1 MIRFTINPSRMIFK
15 YLVTISFI
23 ITGITLSAQEVMVK
37 GNIVSSD
44 NVPVTGVE
52 IKSVNSSIT
61 TSSDKFGN
69 FEIIVPINSVITI
82 SKDGFISY
90 QQVIDTKSYQLMI
103 RLERAYKILTG
114 YQEQFNSDLTGAIV
128 SIQNNDFNAGLIS
141 SPEQLIQGKA
151 AGVRVTIGSGEP
163 GSDTFTYIRGVAS
176 LQGSEPLFVVDG
188 FPLLNDDVY
197 ASSTNFGRGTSHP
210 RDPLNFINPLDIESI
225 DILKDESAAAI
236 YGSRGGN
243 GVVIIKTKSGAGA
256 KNQLQFNSQFSLS
269 SQQKYFDLLG
279 REQFL
284 TGIADR
290 GGDPVSSDY
299 GANTDW
305 QREINQSPFSQK
317 YDLSYSNMYTSGRY
331 RVSFGYDNQQGV
343 IQESGLERLNG
354 TIGWNQS
361 LQDNRLQIAANL
373 SFSKLDDEYA
383 FITTNAGFDGDLLG
397 STYTAN
403 PTWQNDP
410 EVQIL
415 SYSVNPLSLLKYH
428 DDLSTT
434 KRRLLNLSANYAL
447 GRYISAGARLGLNK
461 IRSERHAAISPDM
474 FMTNGID
481 GNGRASIKNME
492 KRSDILELTIK
503 YNRLFKNSQLTT
515 TAGYAFQS
523 FNSEG
528 SNIEGW
534 GFSNPSLSAV
544 INDLGQSA
552 KIIRNNLTTGYLQ
565 YGYADNTYFVAVS
578 SPTLAIIDL
587 SSNKPVIPISSV
599 KEDRFGTKD
608 ELQSFFVRAN
618 YSIRS
623 KIYFNGSL
631 RVDGSTLFGSN
642 NQYGFFP
649 ALGASW
655 RLSEEE
661 FIPDFFSDLKLR
673 AGFGK
678 SGNQNIPHGAHSS
691 KNQFSI
697 PPIDISGDI
706 STPGLVTIGIDNP
719 DLKWEVM
726 TGINFALDFGFAE
739 NKFRGSIDVY
749 KKTTT
754 DFLFSLPLAQPSPT
768 EFALVN
774 SAGEI
779 SNSGVELAF
788 DFNAI
793 KKSNFNLHLFMNV
806 AYNKNILKDFE
817 GSLDIGNVYGQG
829 LTGAT
834 VQRIQKNHPLYSFH
848 LQEFQGFD
856 SNGLSEY
863 KTIGRQFI
871 DKDPIPD
878 LTFGFGGTV
887 QYKSWDATILFS
899 GLMGYSMYNNTAN
912 AHFTSGSLANARNVT
927 TEVLKSSESSN
938 NVPEVSTRF
947 LEDSDFLR
955 IQNVT
960 VGRNFQFH
968 KRPFKSIRAF
978 FCGQNL
984 ATWTNYSGIDP
995 DTNTGSMGIDY
1006 STYPKAKTY
1015 TIGLQAIF

>member
-1 MIRFTINPSRMIFK
+1 MILK
-15 YLVTISFI
+15 YFVTISFI
-23 ITGITLSAQEVMVK
+23 ITGITLSAQEVMIK
-37 GNIVSSD
+37 GNIVSMD
-44 NVPVTGVE
+44 NVPVLDAE
-52 IKSVNSSIT
+52 IKSASSNIT
-61 TSSDKFGN
+61 ASSDKFGN
-69 FEIIVPINSVITI
+69 FEITVQVNSTITI
-82 SKDGFISY
+82 SKDGFIYY
-90 QQVIDTKSYQLMI
+90 QQTIDPKTSQLTI
-103 RLERAYKILTG
+103 RLEPQSKIATG
-114 YQEQFNSDLTGAIV
+114 YQDQFNSDITGAIV
-128 SIQNNDFNAGLIS
+128 SIQNNDFNAGLIN
-141 SPEQLIQGKA
+141 SPEQLFQGKA

-176 LQGSEPLFVVDG
+176 LQGSDPLFIVDG

-197 ASSTNFGRGTSHP
+197 ASSTNFGRGTSHH

-225 DILKDESAAAI
+225 DILKDESATAI

-269 SQQKYFDLLG
+269 SQQKYFDLLD

-284 TGIADR
+284 TGLTDR

-299 GANTDW
+299 RANTDW
-305 QREINQSPFSQK
+305 QQEINQSPFSQK
-317 YDLSYSNMYTSGRY
+317 YDLSFANMYSSGRY

-354 TIGWNQS
+354 TVSWNQS

-403 PTWQNDP
+403 PTWENDP

-415 SYSVNPLSLLKYH
+415 SYSANPLSLIKYH
-428 DDLSTT
+428 DDYSTT
-434 KRRLLNLSANYAL
+434 KRRLLNLSAHYDL
-447 GRYISAGARLGLNK
+447 GKHISAQARLGLNK
-461 IRSERHAAISPDM
+461 TKSERHAAISPDM
-474 FMTNGID
+474 FMTNGVD
-481 GNGRASIKNME
+481 GNGRASIKNLE

-503 YNRLFKNSQLTT
+503 YDRLFKNSQLTT

-534 GFSNPSLSAV
+534 GFSNPSLAAV

-552 KIIRNNLTTGYLQ
+552 KTIRNNLTTGYLQ
-565 YGYADNTYFVAVS
+565 YGYSDNTYFVAIS
-578 SPTLAIIDL
+578 YPQLAIIDL
-587 SSNKPVIPISSV
+587 SSNKPVIPVRSV

-623 KIYFNGSL
+623 KIFFNGSL
-631 RVDGSTLFGSN
+631 RVDGSTLFGSK

-649 ALGASW
+649 SIAASW

-678 SGNQNIPHGAHSS
+678 SGNQNIPHGGHTSEI
-691 KNQFSI
+691 QFNI
-697 PPIDISGDI
+697 PPITMSGDI
-706 STPGLVTIGIDNP
+706 PTPGLVTTGIDNP

-726 TGINFALDFGFAE
+726 TGINLGLDFGFAE
-739 NKFRGSIDVY
+739 NQFHGSIDVY

-754 DFLFSLPLAQPSPT
+754 DFLFTLPLAQPSPT

-779 SNSGVELAF
+779 SNSGVELTF

-793 KKSNFNLHLFMNV
+793 RKSNFNLSLFMNV
-806 AYNKNILKDFE
+806 AYNKNNLKDFE
-817 GSLDIGNVYGQG
+817 GPLDIGNVYGQG

-848 LQEFQGFD
+848 LMEFQGYD
-856 SNGLSEY
+856 SNGISEY
-863 KTIGRQFI
+863 KANGRQFV

-878 LTFGFGGTV
+878 LIFGFGGSV
-887 QYKSWDATILFS
+887 QYKNWDATILFS
-899 GLMGYSMYNNTAN
+899 GLIGYSMYNNTAN

-927 TEVLKSSESSN
+927 TEVLKSTESPY
-938 NVPEVSTRF
+938 NVPDVSTRF
-947 LEDSDFLR
+947 LEEADFLR

-960 VGRNFQFH
+960 VGRNFHF
-968 KRPFKSIRAF
+968 KKSPFKIIRAF

-984 ATWTNYSGIDP
+984 ATWTKYSGIDP

-1006 STYPKAKTY
+1006 STYPKAKIF
-1015 TIGLQAIF
+1015 TIGLQATF